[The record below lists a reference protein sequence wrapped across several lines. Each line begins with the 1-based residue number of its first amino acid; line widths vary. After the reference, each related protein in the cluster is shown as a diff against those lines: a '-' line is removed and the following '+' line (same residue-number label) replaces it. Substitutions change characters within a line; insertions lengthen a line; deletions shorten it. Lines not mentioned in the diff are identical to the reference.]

1 MILPLHTRG
10 KRRVQRLRFGC
21 VDCDCAGHLPL
32 PPTRAVAFASSSS
45 DDDAV
50 AVPRWQRRPEILSG
64 YRVAYTRVQCVL
76 SLFFCVHNEVTRS
89 RGATTTTRAPIAIA
103 LPLARARRA
112 FARARARVIDA

>member
-89 RGATTTTRAPIAIA
+89 RARRRR
-103 LPLARARRA
+103 RARRS
-112 FARARARVIDA
+112 RSRSLSRARVAPSLAR